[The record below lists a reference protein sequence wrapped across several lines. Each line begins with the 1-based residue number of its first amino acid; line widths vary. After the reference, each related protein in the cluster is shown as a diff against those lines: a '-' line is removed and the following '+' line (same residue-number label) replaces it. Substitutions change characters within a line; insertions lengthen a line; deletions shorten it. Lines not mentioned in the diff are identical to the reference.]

1 MADTTQSPQTDTEKR
16 IIEAAALVF
25 AELGYAR
32 ATTRKIAA
40 EADVNEV
47 TLFRYFGNKQNL
59 FTAVLNHHAIP
70 PESAG
75 LFTSNLSGNYPDDM
89 LNIGRFVMH
98 LLWERREVMRM
109 MLCEA
114 AHFPEL
120 QETLGQAPR
129 RLRDMIA
136 GYLKQQIET
145 GIIKPRDPNMM
156 AQAFLGFF
164 FSYAMALGIFDEAMS
179 LKAPDEELLTGFV
192 DLFVQGT
199 LENRDWES

>member
-1 MADTTQSPQTDTEKR
+1 MTDTTQPTQTDTEKR
-16 IIEAAALVF
+16 IISAAAEIF

-40 EADVNEV
+40 KADVNEV

-59 FTAVLNHHAIP
+59 FTAVLTQHAIP
-70 PESAG
+70 PESAN
-75 LFTSNLSGNYPDDM
+75 LFTSNLSGTYSEDI

-129 RLRDMIA
+129 RLRDMISA
-136 GYLKQQIET
+136 YLKQQIELEA
-145 GIIKPRDPNMM
+145 IKPRDPDMM

-164 FSYAMALGIFDEAMS
+164 FSYSMALGFLDKAMS
-179 LKAPDEELLTGFV
+179 LKAPDEELLAGFV
-192 DLFVQGT
+192 DMFVQGT
-199 LENRDWES
+199 IEKKD

>member
-1 MADTTQSPQTDTEKR
+1 MTDTRQTDTEKR

-40 EADVNEV
+40 KADVNEV

-59 FTAVLNHHAIP
+59 FTAVLNQHAIP
-70 PESAG
+70 PTSAN

-136 GYLKQQIET
+136 GYLKQQIES

-156 AQAFLGFF
+156 GQAFLGFF
-164 FSYAMALGIFDEAMS
+164 FSYSMALGIFDEAMS
-179 LKAPDEELLTGFV
+179 LKAPDEELLVGFV

-199 LENRDWES
+199 IEKRD

>member
-1 MADTTQSPQTDTEKR
+1 MTNTAQTDTEKR

-25 AELGYAR
+25 AELGFAR

-40 EADVNEV
+40 KADVNEV

-59 FTAVLNHHAIP
+59 FTAVLNQHAIP
-70 PESAG
+70 PEAAN

-89 LNIGRFVMH
+89 LNIGRFVMR

-120 QETLGQAPR
+120 QKTLGQAPR

-136 GYLKQQIET
+136 GYLKQQIEL
-145 GIIKPRDPNMM
+145 GIIKPRDPDMM

-164 FSYAMALGIFDEAMS
+164 FSYSIALGALDEAMS
-179 LKAPDEELLTGFV
+179 LKAPDEALLAGFV

-199 LENRDWES
+199 VKNGD